1 MSFNTKTILLASLV
15 GSKVAESI
23 PRFTMVQSEM
33 QKHVLPPIPFLPQT
47 NEIDVPARQSVKMNA
62 QIWQADAP
70 NISGQF
76 FPLSFRRKTD
86 GLTNTEQWY
95 TFPYEPLISISGKNN
110 IVKRNVAKANGFVG
124 TVKERFSQDDYT
136 VTITGSL
143 IGMQLTGTYDEC
155 FPRRDFERLRD
166 YCICPGG
173 IEIQCEPLQLLGI
186 NSLVVEEFSFPF
198 TKGENVQAYELHCL
212 SDFTSELLLEIE

>member
-1 MSFNTKTILLASLV
+1 MSFNTKTILLASLL
-15 GSKVAESI
+15 GSKLSESL
-23 PRFTMVQSEM
+23 PRLAVVQNEL
-33 QKHVLPPIPFLPQT
+33 QKHVLPPIPFLPET
-47 NEIDVPARQSVKMNA
+47 NENGVDTPRSFSLNTPL
-62 QIWQADAP
+62 WQADSP

-86 GLTNTEQWY
+86 GGTSSEPWY
-95 TFPYEPLISISGKNN
+95 TFPYEPLISIEGKND
-110 IVKRNVAKANGFVG
+110 IVKRKIAKANGFVG

-136 VTITGSL
+136 ITITGSL
-143 IGMQLTGTYDEC
+143 IGLKLIGTYDEC
-155 FPRRDFERLRD
+155 FPRQDFERLRD

-173 IEIQCEPLQLLGI
+173 IEVRCEPLQLLGI
-186 NSLVVEEFSFPF
+186 NSLVVEEFTFPF